1 MTAAAEPTVLLV
13 GNPNAGKTTLFN
25 ALTGATAKVGNYPG
39 VTIERRVGRWRVGH
53 RAFSVADLPGTYSLT
68 ARSREE
74 QIAIDAVLGLGG
86 ARPDAI
92 VVVADATALARS
104 LYLAV
109 QCAETGLPVVVGL
122 TMMDEAESKGD
133 VLDVEAIERVLGLRV
148 VPLVATQRRGLEALA
163 EALGEALERGSA
175 TSRAA
180 RAIDGCAEGAHA
192 ASFDAVE
199 AAVREATALDDPRAG
214 RAFATWALLSCGDD
228 ELEGVPPR
236 IRAAVETARA
246 EAPDAAALDAAIVAA
261 RYALVDEAVALAWQP
276 STKTRAVDRLDAVL
290 LHPVSGLVVF
300 ALVMLAVF
308 ESLFAWSEPLVG
320 FVEQGIGLVR
330 DGVNATLPEGLLREL
345 IADGI
350 IAGVG
355 NVVVFVPQIAL
366 LFLFIAFLE
375 GSGYLARVAFV
386 IDRLMAGVGLSGKA
400 FVPMLSGFACAV
412 PAVLATRTI
421 ESRRDR
427 LVTMLALPFVSCSAR
442 LPVYVLVIATVF
454 DPDAKVAGFL
464 RVGSLV
470 LLAMYV
476 LSVVAAIVAAAVLR
490 RTVLR
495 GPRPT
500 FVLELPPYRLPVAR
514 DVLRAVTQ
522 RVKDFLG
529 EAGTMILALT
539 IVMWAVLNFPRH
551 DAVEARF
558 DAQLA
563 ATEASA
569 SGDVDERVATVEEAR
584 ASARLRGSVGGA
596 LGHALEPVLEPL
608 GFDWRI
614 GVGILGA
621 FAAREVFVSTLG
633 VVFGI
638 AEADETSS
646 TLRASLERATWPD
659 GRKLMTPLVGVS
671 LMVFFVLAC
680 QCMSTLAV
688 VKRESG
694 SWKWPALLFTYM
706 TCVAWVASFLVFQ
719 IGSAL
724 GLGGV

>member
-1 MTAAAEPTVLLV
+1 MTETVRRNVLLV

-25 ALTGATAKVGNYPG
+25 VLTGARAKVGNYPG
-39 VTIERRVGRWRVGH
+39 VTIERRSGAWKTKGGELDVT
-53 RAFSVADLPGTYSLT
+53 DLPGTYSLT

-74 QIAIDAVLGLGG
+74 QIAIDAVLGRAGTP
-86 ARPDAI
+86 PDAI
-92 VVVADATALARS
+92 IVVSDATALARS

-109 QCAETGLPVVVGL
+109 QCAETGRPVVVAL
-122 TMMDEAESKGD
+122 TMIDEAESRGD
-133 VLDVEAIERVLGLRV
+133 AIDVVALERVLGVRV
-148 VPLVATQRRGLEALA
+148 VPIVATNGRGLDALADAVFESLGAARDDAPAVRTLDGLADGELTSVFAPVERVIGASTALA
-163 EALGEALERGSA
+163 E
-175 TSRAA
+175 
-180 RAIDGCAEGAHA
+180 
-192 ASFDAVE
+192 
-199 AAVREATALDDPRAG
+199 PRMR
-214 RAFATWALLSCGDD
+214 RAFAAWALLSCGDD
-228 ELEGVPPR
+228 ELEGIP
-236 IRAAVETARA
+236 AAVRQAVTEARA
-246 EAPDAAALDAAIVAA
+246 DASAKDIDARIVGA
-261 RYALVDEAVALAWQP
+261 RYALVDEAV
-276 STKTRAVDRLDAVL
+276 RASFAAAPAAKRLTDRVDAVL
-290 LHPVSGLVVF
+290 LHPVSGIAVF
-300 ALVMLAVF
+300 ALVMLVVF
-308 ESLFAWSEPLVG
+308 EALFAWSEPLVG
-320 FVEQGIGLVR
+320 LVEAAMGLVR
-330 DGVNATLPEGLLREL
+330 DGVVAMMPEGLLREL
-345 IADGI
+345 VTDGI
-350 IAGVG
+350 VAGVG

-421 ESRRDR
+421 ESRKDR

-454 DPDAKVAGFL
+454 RPDDTVLGFV
-464 RVGSLV
+464 RTGSLV
-470 LLAMYV
+470 LLAMYA
-476 LSVVAAIVAAAVLR
+476 LSVVAAIIAAAVLR
-490 RTVLR
+490 RTVLS
-495 GPRPT
+495 GPTPT
-500 FVLELPPYRLPVAR
+500 FVLELPPYRMPVMMDVAR
-514 DVLRAVTQ
+514 SVWQ

-539 IVMWAVLNFPRH
+539 IVMWALLSFPRH

-558 DAQLA
+558 DAQVRETTAVNADAREDAVAEIEA
-563 ATEASA
+563 ARS
-569 SGDVDERVATVEEAR
+569 
-584 ASARLRGSVGGA
+584 SARMRGSLGGTI
-596 LGHALEPVLEPL
+596 GHALEPVLEPL

-638 AEADETSS
+638 ADADETDTS
-646 TLRASLERATWPD
+646 LRTSLENATWPD

-706 TCVAWVASFLVFQ
+706 TVVAWVASFLVFQ
-719 IGSAL
+719 VGRLL
-724 GLGGV
+724 GLGGA